1 MSNRPIPPASRVA
14 AVAAGGAVGGTLRYA
29 FILAFPVAPGAFPW
43 VIFWENVIG
52 AFALGLILIL
62 VLERWRLPW
71 DVRSFLTVGVLGSFT
86 TFSNYTLDVVTL
98 ASGGAVA
105 LAFAYSGASALAG
118 LAAAALGMRLGHRVA
133 GGRRAGVAR

>member
-1 MSNRPIPPASRVA
+1 MPNRPTPPVSRIV

-29 FILAFPVAPGAFPW
+29 FILAFPVDPGAFPW

-52 AFALGLILIL
+52 AFALGLILVL

-86 TFSNYTLDVVTL
+86 TFSNYTLDVVML
-98 ASGGAVA
+98 ASDGAVA
-105 LAFAYSGASALAG
+105 LALAYSGASALAG
-118 LAAAALGMRLGHRVA
+118 LTAAALGMRLGHGVA
-133 GGRRAGVAR
+133 GGHCAGGAR